1 MAQITEDYSAA
12 AFFLSATAREMQGS
26 EPNVEYK
33 EKLEAYS
40 DRLQQIAGTEEGS
53 KTAAGVVP
61 EMHVAEGVVHADAAE
76 TAPEKN
82 KSENLTVYLS
92 TIHVPAGVMILDP
105 DSAVCLIA
113 ANSER
118 AVRDLVR
125 SIPNERKFEFY
136 FEDTYQSVVAE
147 YIFREEISDRPCRMR
162 GMRRANPAGTT
173 AHQKSERVINSKK
186 DDIVGEFK
194 KLTTLKARIDE
205 GRVVMEGFLMVNR
218 ALKDHLPVEKV
229 VYSDSLP
236 EEQKAALAQACIE
249 AGIAYYRASGG
260 MLAAMTTTNPT
271 PDSLCTVRAQ
281 ARSQEQLILS
291 RKRNFFLILD
301 GIANPDNLGMVLRT
315 ADASGVDAVILLS
328 PSTHHFNKN
337 AIRGGRGAVG
347 RVPIYFCTDDMA
359 MMETLRAHNFRIWG
373 TSARFSASN
382 FYDMRFDDAN
392 IAVIVGNES
401 NGVRKEIL
409 DLCTDYVKIPMVEGQ
424 SSLNIAVAAALVLYE
439 YDREFYQ
446 N

>member
-1 MAQITEDYSAA
+1 MAQITQNYEEAASFLKA
-12 AFFLSATAREMQGS
+12 AFQEIEGIG
-26 EPNVEYK
+26 ENEEYSRQ
-33 EKLEAYS
+33 LAAYA
-40 DRLQQIAGTEEGS
+40 DRLAQSANSDVTS
-53 KTAAGVVP
+53 LTCYLCT
-61 EMHVAEGVVHADAAE
+61 VH
-76 TAPEKN
+76 
-82 KSENLTVYLS
+82 
-92 TIHVPAGVMILDP
+92 IPAGVMILDP
-105 DSAVCLIA
+105 DRSVCLIA
-113 ANSER
+113 AASER
-118 AVRDLVR
+118 AVRDLIRFV
-125 SIPNERKFEFY
+125 PNDVTFDFY

-147 YIFREEISDRPCRMR
+147 YIFREDISECPCQMR
-162 GMRRANPAGTT
+162 GARRANPAGSGS
-173 AHQKSERVINSKK
+173 HQKSERVVTSKK
-186 DDIVGEFK
+186 DDIVAEFK
-194 KLTTLKARIDE
+194 KLTTLKARIDNS
-205 GRVVMEGFLMVNR
+205 RVVMEGFLMVNR

-236 EEQKAALAQACIE
+236 EEQKAAISQACIE
-249 AGIAYYRASGG
+249 AGIAYYRTSGG

-271 PDSLCTVRAQ
+271 PDVLCTVRAE

-301 GIANPDNLGMVLRT
+301 GISNPDNLGMVLRT

-347 RVPIYFCTDDMA
+347 RVPIYFCTDDFA
-359 MMETLRAHNFRIWG
+359 MMETLRAHDFRIWG

-382 FYDMRFDDAN
+382 FYDMRFTDQN

-446 N
+446 TK

>member
-1 MAQITEDYSAA
+1 MAQKTERFDEVAR
-12 AFFLSATAREMQGS
+12 FLAATAREMQGS
-26 EPNVEYK
+26 EPNEEYK
-33 EKLEAYS
+33 ERLEAYAERMPKVAERNAEMTA
-40 DRLQQIAGTEEGS
+40 DDDPADGT
-53 KTAAGVVP
+53 A
-61 EMHVAEGVVHADAAE
+61 AEGV
-76 TAPEKN
+76 
-82 KSENLTVYLS
+82 SLTCYLS
-92 TIHVPAGVMILDP
+92 VINILQGVMILDTEH
-105 DSAVCLIA
+105 AVCLIA
-113 ANSER
+113 ADSER
-118 AVRDLVR
+118 AVRDLIRNV
-125 SIPNERKFEFY
+125 PNDITFDFY
-136 FEDTYQSVVAE
+136 FEDRYQSVAGE
-147 YIFREEISDRPCRMR
+147 YICREDIPERPCRMH

-173 AHQKSERVINSKK
+173 ARQKSERVINSKK
-186 DDIVGEFK
+186 DDIVAEFK
-194 KLTTLKARIDE
+194 KLTTLKARIDND
-205 GRVVMEGFLMVNR
+205 RVVMEGFLMVNR

-229 VYSDSLP
+229 VYSDALG
-236 EEQKAALAQACIE
+236 EEQRRAIADACIE
-249 AGIAYYRASGG
+249 AGIAYYRVSAGI
-260 MLAAMTTTNPT
+260 LAAMTSTNPT
-271 PDSLCTVRAQ
+271 PDVLCTVRAV
-281 ARSQEQLILS
+281 ARSQDQLIFS

-337 AIRGGRGAVG
+337 AIRGARGAVG
-347 RVPIYFCTDDMA
+347 RVPIYFCSDDMA

-382 FYDMRFDDAN
+382 FYDMRFDEAN

-439 YDREFYQ
+439 YDREFYK